1 MFPNQSAR
9 AAFNNS
15 TNGQP
20 GHSPGGYFN
29 RPIHRLNVAGKPTVA
44 PERLPQFTPQK
55 TRNLTAKRRLEL
67 ADLRAEPFR
76 VFFPVAVLVGILG
89 VALWP
94 LYFGGLLQN
103 YPGAGHTRLMGQG
116 FFGGFIIGFLG
127 TAMPRM
133 LSARPLPTILL
144 GWLLAAFSVFATANF
159 LGHTAIADAAF
170 LVVLISLA
178 AGLFARFL
186 QRRDMPPPGFV
197 LVALAFACGM
207 TGTVIGLVSAFV
219 ELSPTWLVLRPLLA
233 YQGFVLLPILGVGG
247 FILPRF
253 LGLSSK
259 HNFEES
265 KNAPAGWWAR
275 ASRALVAG
283 AAIIGSF
290 VLEVNGWY
298 RVAYT
303 VRFLAATGYLLNEV
317 PIHRSGRAR
326 GVVAWTLKSG
336 LIMMLLGLLLVA
348 LLPAY
353 RVALLH
359 VSFVGGLGLVTLI
372 VATRVVFGHSGNGAM
387 LAGPNPWLWWAF
399 GLIVLGMMSRVSG
412 DFMPTTM
419 ISHYNYG
426 ALLWAIGLGIWAWKV
441 LPKVLIPDDD

>member
-1 MFPNQSAR
+1 MFPSQSAR
-9 AAFNNS
+9 TAFDNS
-15 TNGQP
+15 ANGQP

-29 RPIHRLNVAGKPTVA
+29 RPIRRLNVAGKPNA
-44 PERLPQFTPQK
+44 AQKQAPQFVPRKTP
-55 TRNLTAKRRLEL
+55 NLMAKRRLKL

-76 VFFPVAVLVGILG
+76 VFFPAAVLVGILG

-94 LYFGGLLQN
+94 LYFGGLLEN
-103 YPGAGHTRLMGQG
+103 YPGAGHTRMMGQG

-133 LSARPLPTILL
+133 LSVRPLPTILL

-170 LVVLISLA
+170 VVVLVSLA

-186 QRRDMPPPGFV
+186 QRRDVPPPGFV
-197 LVALAFACGM
+197 LVALAFACGLA
-207 TGTVIGLVSAFV
+207 GTVIGLVSAFV

-259 HNFEES
+259 HNFAES
-265 KNAPAGWWAR
+265 RNAPAGWWAR
-275 ASRALVAG
+275 ASLALVAG

-290 VLEVNGWY
+290 ALEVNGWY
-298 RVAYT
+298 RVAYA
-303 VRFLAATGYLLNEV
+303 VRFSTVTGYLLNEV
-317 PIHRSGRAR
+317 PIHRSGKAR
-326 GVVAWTLKSG
+326 GVVAWTLKCG
-336 LIMMLLGLLLVA
+336 LILVMLGLLLVA
-348 LLPAY
+348 LLPGY

-359 VSFVGGLGLVTLI
+359 VCFVGGLGIVTII
-372 VATRVVFGHSGNGAM
+372 VATRVVFGHSGNAAM
-387 LAGPNPWLWWAF
+387 LAGPNRWLWWAF
-399 GLIVLGMMSRVSG
+399 GLIALGMMSRVSG
-412 DFMPTTM
+412 DFTPTAM
-419 ISHYNYG
+419 ISHYNFG
-426 ALLWAIGLGIWAWKV
+426 ALFWTIGLGIWAWKV
-441 LPKVLIPDDD
+441 LPKVSIPDDE